1 MVVLFNIV
9 VYTSIV
15 IYRSIP
21 RVLQMDKF
29 DIEKFT
35 HKLRLTGG
43 SDYLSRMPLY
53 ECIRRTLQAMIV
65 SGEIPD
71 GCQLPSDKIF
81 AKALGINHITL
92 GKALNEIRNCGLLI
106 RNRSAGTIVH
116 SLSQADIS
124 ISGTKEKLVSVI
136 FDDVTSGTFQSE
148 LFVAVHN
155 ALVANNLEMLF
166 SSSAGHADAQFAAI
180 RSILLKANCCG
191 CIVWSIMNDAQVK
204 ELMQI
209 KPKNF
214 PLIILGRIHDGIAHD
229 SVCYDLFDAAN
240 KAGIYYINRGYSKL
254 TFVAPCNK
262 KEFVKERIAGLRSV
276 LRDPKDLELIYYD
289 ENDILSLDKYERI
302 PLIAVNLK
310 TLNWLYQMR
319 QSSKQTIKNLIPIT
333 AFCTRNDLLPP
344 LPVLKVI
351 FSSEELGCKS
361 VELLVE
367 RLHGSQSNYQKLLI
381 KGVIHEP
388 AVSTELVSQ

>member
-1 MVVLFNIV
+1 
-9 VYTSIV
+9 
-15 IYRSIP
+15 
-21 RVLQMDKF
+21 MDEF
-29 DIEKFT
+29 DIIKFIQ
-35 HKLRLTGG
+35 KLQVTGG
-43 SDYLSRMPLY
+43 NNYLSRMPLY
-53 ECIRRTLQAMIV
+53 ECIRRTLQEMIV
-65 SGEIPD
+65 GGEIPD
-71 GCQLPSDKIF
+71 GCQLPSDKVF

-92 GKALNEIRNCGLLI
+92 GKALNEVRKCGLLI
-106 RNRSAGTIVH
+106 RNRSTGTVVH
-116 SLSQADIS
+116 SPSQAEIN
-124 ISGTKEKLVSVI
+124 ISGTQEKLISVI
-136 FDDVTSGTFQSE
+136 LDDVTYGTFQSE
-148 LFVAVHN
+148 FFVAVHN
-155 ALVANNLEMLF
+155 ALVANKLEMLF
-166 SSSAGHADAQFAAI
+166 SSSSGNPETQYATI

-240 KAGIYYINRGYSKL
+240 KAGNYYINLGYSKL
-254 TFVAPCNK
+254 AFVVPSNK

-276 LRDPKDLELIYYD
+276 LRDPKELELIYYD
-289 ENDILSLDKYERI
+289 ESDILSVDKYERI

-319 QSSKQTIKNLIPIT
+319 QNSKQTLKDLIPIT

-351 FSSEELGCKS
+351 FSSEELGRKS
-361 VELLVE
+361 VELLVG
-367 RLHGSQSNYQKLLI
+367 RLHGSQSSYQKLLI

-388 AVSTELVSQ
+388 ATYTELVSQ